1 MRRASMQSFSSFSFN
16 PVLPLE
22 SETGTRFKTLFPEGF
37 SSLLA
42 KAQSIRSHR
51 FEFLGH
57 TIQFGQKIN
66 WHLDPA
72 SSKEWQKRIYNENAL
87 QYEGSPVDVKLVWEM
102 NRHQYFVALGQA
114 FYVSGDRVYL
124 DELVAQWLHW
134 IDENPYRSGIN
145 WASPLE
151 IGIRL
156 ISWTL
161 TFQFIQ
167 DQLSEK
173 VRTAIL
179 KSTWEQMSFLS
190 SHLSLDK
197 IVRTNHLIGE
207 TAGLFVAAS
216 SFLFNESKR
225 WKKRGQKILEREILT
240 QVFDDGV
247 SREQSASYHRFDV
260 DFFLLSCLCAR
271 KSASPFSVPFVEK
284 LQKMMRYLFILQSP
298 GFGIPAYGDS
308 DDGRG
313 FTLAPSVNFWD
324 VRGLIAAGGAVFQSE
339 EIPIASFLN
348 EESFWLLNE
357 AEWNSPKSNRNNSS
371 AEICTILPDS
381 RHVIVGNKESG
392 DYCFFRAGEFGMGG
406 NGFSSHSHNDLFSPI
421 IHVNGNSV
429 LADTGTSVYV
439 GNDEE
444 RNYLRSAAAH
454 NTTFS
459 PAWDFFEPQR
469 WFGWKK
475 SLDGTI
481 VASIQSEK
489 EIRIECTFEKPSAN
503 FYRRTIAYQPNH
515 HLFTIEDLFTKN
527 IPDIHSYFHLDSG
540 LRATVNENC
549 VRIHKNNTTIAQC
562 IFPSYLTLKVEEGWI
577 SQSYG
582 MKAESVILHF
592 KWNAAAHEPVV
603 FAFKAVNE

>member
-298 GFGIPAYGDS
+298 GFGIPAYRRLRRRPGFHVSPFCKFLGCAGIDRR
-308 DDGRG
+308 RG
-313 FTLAPSVNFWD
+313 SCVPERRDT
-324 VRGLIAAGGAVFQSE
+324 
-339 EIPIASFLN
+339 
-348 EESFWLLNE
+348 
-357 AEWNSPKSNRNNSS
+357 
-371 AEICTILPDS
+371 
-381 RHVIVGNKESG
+381 H
-392 DYCFFRAGEFGMGG
+392 CF
-406 NGFSSHSHNDLFSPI
+406 
-421 IHVNGNSV
+421 V
-429 LADTGTSVYV
+429 
-439 GNDEE
+439 
-444 RNYLRSAAAH
+444 
-454 NTTFS
+454 
-459 PAWDFFEPQR
+459 
-469 WFGWKK
+469 
-475 SLDGTI
+475 
-481 VASIQSEK
+481 
-489 EIRIECTFEKPSAN
+489 
-503 FYRRTIAYQPNH
+503 
-515 HLFTIEDLFTKN
+515 
-527 IPDIHSYFHLDSG
+527 
-540 LRATVNENC
+540 
-549 VRIHKNNTTIAQC
+549 
-562 IFPSYLTLKVEEGWI
+562 
-577 SQSYG
+577 SQ
-582 MKAESVILHF
+582 
-592 KWNAAAHEPVV
+592 
-603 FAFKAVNE
+603 